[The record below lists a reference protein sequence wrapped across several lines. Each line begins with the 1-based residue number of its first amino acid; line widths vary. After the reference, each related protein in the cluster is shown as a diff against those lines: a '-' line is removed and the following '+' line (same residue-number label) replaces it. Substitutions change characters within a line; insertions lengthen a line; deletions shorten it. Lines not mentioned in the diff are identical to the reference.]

1 MSQPKIALVTGGSSG
16 IGFGIAQR
24 FLDERYSTIITGRNE
39 NKLEAAARELGA
51 GCFPYRF
58 DLADLEGIPDF
69 VQDVVREHG
78 RIDVLVNN
86 AGVNAKKSML
96 EVTNEEFGNIVRINQ
111 SALFALTREVAKV
124 MMKQQQKGSIV
135 HISSMAAHYGL
146 PGVVSYAG
154 SKTAVEGMTRVMAV
168 ELSPHGIRVNCIAPG
183 FIETPM
189 SAKALNNDP
198 ERKKRVLTR
207 TPMGVLGK
215 PAHVADAAFF
225 LASDQAAFITGEI
238 LKVDG
243 GNSIGF

>member
-1 MSQPKIALVTGGSSG
+1 MSKPKVALVTGGSSG
-16 IGFGIAQR
+16 IGFGIARR
-24 FLDERYSTIITGRNE
+24 FLAEGYSTIITGRNE
-39 NKLEAAARELGA
+39 NKLQASSQELGA
-51 GCFPYRF
+51 GCFPIRF
-58 DLADLEGIPDF
+58 DLAQLDDIPDF
-69 VQDVVREHG
+69 VRDVVREHA

-96 EVTNEEFGNIVRINQ
+96 EVTNEEFEHIVRVNQ
-111 SALFALTREVAKV
+111 TALFALTREVAKV
-124 MMKQQQKGSIV
+124 MMKQKSKGNIL

-198 ERKKRVLTR
+198 ERKNRVLTR

-215 PAHVADAAFF
+215 PVHVADAVFF
-225 LASDQAAFITGEI
+225 LASDQAAFITGEV